1 MNDHLLPALSRR
13 VFVAGLALCGTW
25 PVGAREARPPLTPM
39 LAREAPPGMAP
50 DGWLVSEKYD
60 GVRAL
65 WDGGRLRFRSGR
77 PVPAPDWFLARLPAQ
92 AVDGELWLA
101 RGRFDSL
108 SATVRRESPR
118 DEEWR
123 QVRYMVFD
131 LPWVQAPFE
140 QRAAKLQALLSRASG
155 SPLVA
160 VGQQRLANAAALA
173 RKLDEVVAAGGEGL
187 MLHRADAPYVAGRS
201 DTLLKLKPVQDA
213 EAIVMGHVPGR
224 GRHAG
229 RLGAL
234 RVRTDEGL
242 EFRLGTG
249 LSDAEREVPP
259 PLGAVVTYTYRGLTP
274 AGLPRFASFLRVR
287 EWPDSEHL
295 GGVVGQP

>member
-1 MNDHLLPALSRR
+1 MDDHLLPALSRR
-13 VFVAGLALCGTW
+13 VFVAGLALGAAW
-25 PVGAREARPPLTPM
+25 PAGARAAIPPLVPM
-39 LAREAPPGMAP
+39 LAREASPGMTP

-65 WDGGRLRFRSGR
+65 WDGRWLRFRSGR
-77 PVPAPDWFLARLPAQ
+77 PVPAPDWFLALLPAQ
-92 AVDGELWLA
+92 ALDGELWLA
-101 RGRFDSL
+101 RGRFDAL
-108 SATVRRESPR
+108 SATVRRESPH

-131 LPWVQAPFE
+131 LPRLQAPFV
-140 QRAAKLQALLSRASG
+140 QRTAKLQALLSRTGG

-160 VGQQRLANAAALA
+160 VGQQRMNDAAALTS
-173 RKLDEVVAAGGEGL
+173 RLDEVVAAGGEGL
-187 MLHRADAPYVAGRS
+187 MLHRADALYVAGRS

-213 EAIVMGHVPGR
+213 EAIVIGHVPGR
-224 GRHAG
+224 GRHTG

-234 RVRTDEGL
+234 RVRTDRGL

-249 LSDAEREVPP
+249 LSDLERERPP
-259 PLGAVVTYTYRGLTP
+259 PPGAVVTYTYRGLTP

-287 EWPDSEHL
+287 EWPASEHL
-295 GGVVGQP
+295 GSVVGEP

>member
-1 MNDHLLPALSRR
+1 MEDHLLPALSRR
-13 VFVAGLALCGTW
+13 VFVAGLALCATW
-25 PVGAREARPPLTPM
+25 RAGARDALPPLAPM
-39 LAREAPPGMAP
+39 LAREASPGMTP
-50 DGWLVSEKYD
+50 NGWLVSEKYD

-65 WDGGRLRFRSGR
+65 WDGGQLRFRSGR
-77 PVPAPDWFLARLPAQ
+77 PVPAPDWFLAFLPAQ
-92 AVDGELWLA
+92 ALDGELWLA
-101 RGRFDSL
+101 HGRFDAL

-131 LPWVQAPFE
+131 LPRLQAPFE
-140 QRAAKLQALLSRASG
+140 QRAANLRALLSRTGG

-160 VGQQRLANAAALA
+160 VGQQRMSNAAALA
-173 RKLDEVVAAGGEGL
+173 RRMDEVVAAGGEGL

-201 DTLLKLKPVQDA
+201 DALLKLKPVQDA
-213 EAIVMGHVPGR
+213 EAIVVGHVPGR

-249 LSDAEREVPP
+249 LSDAEREAPP
-259 PLGAVVTYTYRGLTP
+259 PPGAVVTYTYRGLTP

-287 EWPDSEHL
+287 EWPASEHL
-295 GGVVGQP
+295 GSVIGQP